1 MINSLTRLLRRVVLV
16 DSSMIDKK
24 TERTDISVFYLPAT
38 GLAEENDMKGLA
50 NMILLGKLLKETGF
64 TSVESLDAALVKCVS
79 AKHADLLEH
88 NRKAFR
94 IGMNF
99 NFKAELAPL

>member
-1 MINSLTRLLRRVVLV
+1 MNLPSYDKFIDKAAPGAVVLV

-24 TERTDISVFYLPAT
+24 TERADVSAFYVPAT
-38 GLAEENDMKGLA
+38 GLAEENGMKGLA

-64 TSVESLDAALVKCVS
+64 TSVQSLDAALEKCVS
-79 AKHADLLEH
+79 VKHAELLEL

-94 IGMNF
+94 LGM
-99 NFKAELAPL
+99 EC